1 MKSNITELAKRRGLF
16 LPSFE
21 IYGGAS
27 GFYDYGPVGA
37 LIKNNIE
44 EAWRKKF
51 VLKEELFEISSPN
64 IGIED
69 IFIASGHAK
78 HFADPIIK
86 CKKCRKVYRADHLIE
101 EYGIK
106 TQNLSVDDLGE
117 IIRRENLRCTSC
129 KGELSD
135 IGSFN
140 LMFATSIGADSKK
153 AYLRPE
159 TAQHIFILFSRLYEI
174 NRKKLPLGVAQI
186 GRAYRNEISP
196 RQALIRLREFS
207 QAEIE
212 YFIFPDK
219 KKHER
224 FEEVASIEL
233 RLLPAENKEEIKIS
247 AKKAVEKGIIANEL
261 LAYFI
266 ARTDEFLREI
276 GIPKEKIR
284 FRQHE
289 KHERAHYAL
298 DCWDAEVLTQA
309 FSWIE
314 VVGIADRGDYDLKAH
329 SKASGEKLTAFD
341 GEKHVIPH
349 VIEPSF
355 GIDRIFYCVIEAA
368 YKDDGKRKFLK
379 LKPKIAPYLAAVFP
393 LLTKEELIKK
403 SHKLFALL
411 KNKNIF
417 CYHDTS
423 GSIGRRYARADEIG
437 VAFSITVDFQ
447 TLEDSTVTIRDR
459 DTTEQKRVN
468 IKELAEILR
477 KLREGEITF
486 NEL

>member
-1 MKSNITELAKRRGLF
+1 MKSKITELAKRRGLF

-27 GFYDYGPVGA
+27 GFYDYGPIGA

-44 EAWRKKF
+44 QVWRSKF
-51 VLKEELFEISSPN
+51 VLKEGLFEISSPN

-78 HFADPIIK
+78 HFVDPIIK
-86 CKKCRKVYRADHLIE
+86 CKKCGKVYRADHLIE

-106 TQNLSVDDLGE
+106 TQNLSIKDLSE
-117 IIRRENLRCTSC
+117 IIRRENLRCISC

-135 IGSFN
+135 IESFN
-140 LMFATSIGADSKK
+140 LMFATYIGADSKK

-159 TAQHIFILFSRLYEI
+159 TAQHIFILFNRLYEI

-212 YFIFPDK
+212 YFVFPSE

-224 FEEVASIEL
+224 FSEIANIEL
-233 RLLPAENKEEIKIS
+233 KLLPAENEDEIKIS
-247 AKKAVEKGIIANEL
+247 VKKAVENGIIANEL

-266 ARTDEFLREI
+266 ARTYEFLREV
-276 GIPKEKIR
+276 GIPSEKIR

-289 KHERAHYAL
+289 KHERAHYAI

-329 SKASGEKLTAFD
+329 SKMSGKKLTAFD

-349 VIEPSF
+349 VVEPSF
-355 GIDRIFYCVIEAA
+355 GIDRIFHCIIETA
-368 YKDDGKRKFLK
+368 YRDDGKRKFLK
-379 LKPKIAPYLAAVFP
+379 LKPNIAPYLAAVFP

-403 SHKLFALL
+403 SHEVFALL

-417 CYHDTS
+417 CYHDVS

-437 VAFSITVDFQ
+437 VAFSITADFQ
-447 TLEDSTVTIRDR
+447 TLEDDSITIRER

-468 IKELAEILR
+468 IKELAEILI
-477 KLREGEITF
+477 KLRDGEIRF
-486 NEL
+486 NKL